1 MRTIIVHDE
10 INTAYGNR
18 KNELSNVIFQR
29 NFELL
34 ILNCFFVKKET
45 LRFTIELCN

>member
-34 ILNCFFVKKET
+34 ILLFNVKKEA
-45 LRFTIELCN
+45 LRFIIELCN